1 MDASTSS
8 IEAVFLTTGEA
19 ILPGRIPGGFRLDVI
34 AEYAPDKIRNVVL
47 LGHSHDGKTMLAEAM
62 LFASGG
68 VARMGSPDQ
77 GTATTDFEP
86 EEQKRKISIN
96 LGVAFAEHNGHKV
109 NILDAPGFFDF
120 AGQVVSGLRA
130 AEGAVVVVGPSSQLA
145 VGTEVAW
152 EQCNRTSKPRIVVV
166 NKLDKEHSDFYGAI
180 DAMRQNLSPR
190 PFPLHLPIG
199 AEQDFRGIVDLLHM
213 KAFVTAEDGKGSEIP
228 IPDEMKPRVEEYRG
242 QLIEAAAESDDSLL
256 EKYLDAGTLDE
267 EEIQRGLRQGILD
280 AKVAPVVCA
289 SATKLLGVR
298 TLLSTIVE
306 LMPSPEA
313 DPDKPVKA
321 FVFST
326 GGDQFGRVT
335 YFKVIAGVVK
345 ADAHLPNL
353 SRGGEERLAQ
363 IFFPRGKEHVAA
375 TEVRAGDIAAATK
388 LSHTLTGDTLG
399 MKDGGPLPGLDLPGP
414 AYSLAITPKARG
426 DEEKISSGL
435 ARLSEEDPTLHVER
449 TEETHQLV
457 IAGLGDVHLD
467 VTLEKLRR
475 KYGVEATTATPRVP
489 YRETVHGSARAEGR
503 HVKQSGGHGQYGIC
517 VIEVAPTA
525 RGEGFVWEDKIFG
538 GSIPQNFR
546 LSVQKGIVD
555 TMSKGVVAGYP
566 MVDVRVTLLDGK
578 YHSVDSNDMAFQIAG
593 SLAIRKGALDA
604 GPVLLEPIVE
614 ATIRVPE
621 RNLGD
626 IMSDV
631 NGRRG
636 KILGTEPTDGYQDVK
651 VLVPESEMLRFALDL
666 RSVTQGRGS
675 FAMKFSHYE
684 EMPAHLAKGIIEEFQ
699 KQHETAA
706 SAH

>member
-1 MDASTSS
+1 MAND
-8 IEAVFLTTGEA
+8 
-19 ILPGRIPGGFRLDVI
+19 
-34 AEYAPDKIRNVVL
+34 YAPDKIRNVVL
-47 LGHSHDGKTMLAEAM
+47 LGHSHDGKTMLTEAM
-62 LFASGG
+62 LFASGA
-68 VARMGSPDQ
+68 VPRMGSPDSS
-77 GTATTDFEP
+77 TATTDFEP

-96 LGVAFAEHNGHKV
+96 LGVAFAEHNGFKI

-130 AEGAVVVVGPSSQLA
+130 AEGAVVVVGPTSQLA
-145 VGTEVAW
+145 VGTEIAW
-152 EQCNRTSKPRIVVV
+152 EHCNRTSKPRIVVV
-166 NKLDKEHSDFYGAI
+166 NKLDKENSDFYGAVA
-180 DAMRQNLSPR
+180 AMRETLSPR

-199 AEQDFRGIVDLLHM
+199 AEQDFRGIVDLLHL
-213 KAFVTAEDGKGSEIP
+213 KAFVTSEDGKGSEVP
-228 IPDEMKPRVEEYRG
+228 IPDDMKQRVEEHRG

-267 EEIQRGLRQGILD
+267 AEIQRGLRQGILEG
-280 AKVAPVVCA
+280 KVAPVVCC

-298 TLLSTIVE
+298 TLMSTIAE
-306 LMPSPEA
+306 LMPPPDAEV
-313 DPDKPVKA
+313 DKPVKA
-321 FVFST
+321 FVFNT
-326 GGDQFGRVT
+326 GGDQFGRVS
-335 YFKVIAGVVK
+335 YFKVIAGTVR

-375 TEVRAGDIAAATK
+375 TEVRAGDIGAATK
-388 LSHTLTGDTLG
+388 LTHTLTGDTLG
-399 MKDGGPLPGLDLPGP
+399 QKDGGPLPPIDLPPP
-414 AYSLAITPKARG
+414 AYTLAIVPKARG
-426 DEEKISSGL
+426 DEDKISSGL

-449 TEETHQLV
+449 SEETHQLV

-467 VTLEKLRR
+467 VTLEKLKR
-475 KYGVEATTATPRVP
+475 KYGVEATTSTPRVP

-546 LSVQKGIVD
+546 PSVQKGIVD
-555 TMSKGVVAGYP
+555 TMAKGVVAGYP

-578 YHSVDSNDMAFQIAG
+578 YHTVDSNDMAFQIAG
-593 SLAIRKGALDA
+593 SLAIRRGALEA
-604 GPVLLEPIVE
+604 GPVLLEPVVE

-626 IMSDV
+626 IMSDL

-636 KILGTEPTDGYQDVK
+636 KILGTEPQDGYQDVK
-651 VLVPESEMLRFALDL
+651 ALVPESEMLRFALDL
-666 RSVTQGRGS
+666 RSITQGRGS
-675 FAMKFSHYE
+675 FTKKFDHYD
-684 EMPAHLAKGIIEEFQ
+684 EMPAHLAKTIIDQFQ
-699 KQHETAA
+699 KEHEAA
-706 SAH
+706 S

>member
-1 MDASTSS
+1 MQFYRASGHDRPCLNL
-8 IEAVFLTTGEA
+8 VF
-19 ILPGRIPGGFRLDVI
+19 I
-34 AEYAPDKIRNVVL
+34 ADYAADKIRNVVL
-47 LGHSHDGKTMLAEAM
+47 LGHSHDGKTTLAEAM
-62 LFASGG
+62 LFTSGAI
-68 VARMGSPDQ
+68 ARLGSPDQ
-77 GTATTDFEP
+77 STATMDFEP
-86 EEQKRKISIN
+86 EEQKRKISIG
-96 LGVAFAEHNGHKV
+96 LGVGSAEHNGFKI

-120 AGQVVSGLRA
+120 AGQVASGLRA
-130 AEGAVVVVGPSSQLA
+130 AEGAVVVVGPTPQLA
-145 VGTEVAW
+145 VGTEIAW
-152 EQCNRTSKPRIVVV
+152 EQCNRASKPRIVVV
-166 NKLDKEHSDFYGAI
+166 NKLDKEHSDFFGAVT
-180 DAMRQNLSPR
+180 AMRASLTPR

-199 AEQDFRGIVDLLHM
+199 AEEDFRGIVDLLHL
-213 KAFVTAEDGKGSEIP
+213 KAFVTAADGKGSEVE
-228 IPDEMKPRVEEYRG
+228 IPDDMKERIDEYRG

-256 EKYLDAGTLDE
+256 EKYLDAGTLSE

-280 AKVAPVVCA
+280 GKVAPVVCC

-298 TLLSTIVE
+298 TLMSTITE
-306 LMPSPEA
+306 LMPPAEGEA
-313 DPDKPVKA
+313 DKPVKA
-321 FVFST
+321 FVFNT
-326 GGDQFGRVT
+326 GGDQFGRVS
-335 YFKVIAGVVK
+335 YFKVVAGTVK

-388 LSHTLTGDTLG
+388 LTHTLTGDTLG
-399 MKDGGPLPGLDLPGP
+399 LKDGGPLPPLDLLGP

-449 TEETHQLV
+449 NEETKQLV

-467 VTLEKLRR
+467 VTLEKLKR
-475 KYGVEATTATPRVP
+475 KYGVEATTAVPRVP
-489 YRETVHGSARAEGR
+489 YRETVHGQARAEGR

-517 VIEVAPTA
+517 VIEVAPTS

-546 LSVQKGIVD
+546 PSVQKGIVD
-555 TMSKGVVAGYP
+555 TMGKGVVAGYP

-578 YHSVDSNDMAFQIAG
+578 YHTVDSNDMAFQIAG
-593 SLAIRKGALDA
+593 SLAIRRAALDA

-614 ATIRVPE
+614 ATIHVPE

-651 VLVPESEMLRFALDL
+651 AMVPASEMLRFALDL
-666 RSVTQGRGS
+666 RSITQGRGS
-675 FAMKFSHYE
+675 FSQKFDHYE
-684 EMPAHLAKGIIEEFQ
+684 EMPAHLAKGIIEQFQ
-699 KQHETAA
+699 KEHEAAA